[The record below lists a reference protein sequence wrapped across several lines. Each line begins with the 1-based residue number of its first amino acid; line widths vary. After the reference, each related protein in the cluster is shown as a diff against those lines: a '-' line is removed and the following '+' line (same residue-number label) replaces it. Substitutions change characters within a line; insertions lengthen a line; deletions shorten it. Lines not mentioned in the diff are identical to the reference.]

1 MAKKVYTHSQALA
14 KAQKSCAYQERC
26 QSEMLQKIISWGM
39 SYDES
44 LEVIADL
51 ISEGFINE
59 ERYAKTFARGKFKIK
74 HWGRNKIIAEL
85 KKKRISTPC
94 IQTALK
100 EIDEEQYHSV
110 LQELIIKKSKVVK
123 AKNTIEKKQKI
134 IRYLLGR
141 GYEYDIIKENIELFF
156 QK

>member
-1 MAKKVYTHSQALA
+1 
-14 KAQKSCAYQERC
+14 
-26 QSEMLQKIISWGM
+26 M

-94 IQTALK
+94 IQTAIK

-110 LQELIIKKSKVVK
+110 LQELIIKKCKEVK
-123 AKNTIEKKQKI
+123 AKNAIEKKQKI

-141 GYEYDIIKENIELFF
+141 GYEYDIIKEKIELFY

>member
-1 MAKKVYTHSQALA
+1 MVKKVYTHSQALA
-14 KAQKSCAYQERC
+14 KAQKTCAYQERC

-39 SYDES
+39 SEEES

-59 ERYAKTFARGKFKIK
+59 ERYAKAFVAGKFKIK

-85 KKKRISTPC
+85 KKKKISSPC
-94 IQTALK
+94 IQSGLK
-100 EIDEEQYHSV
+100 EIDEEQYRKV
-110 LQELIIKKSKVVK
+110 LKKLILKKSEEVK
-123 AKNTIEKKQKI
+123 GKNAIEKKHKT

-141 GYEYDIIKENIELFF
+141 GYEYDSIKEGIESVWE
-156 QK
+156 K

>member
-39 SYDES
+39 SPEES
-44 LEVIADL
+44 LEVIAEL

-59 ERYAKTFARGKFKIK
+59 ERYAKAFARGKFKIK
-74 HWGRNKIIAEL
+74 YWGRNKIIAEL
-85 KKKRISTPC
+85 KKNKISTPC
-94 IQTALK
+94 IQSGLK
-100 EIDEEQYHSV
+100 EIDEEKYLEV
-110 LQELIIKKSKVVK
+110 LKKLIIKKLEEVK
-123 AKNTIEKKQKI
+123 AKNAIEKKHKT

-141 GYEYDIIKENIELFF
+141 GYEYDIIKDTMESIII
-156 QK
+156 K